1 RLLLHNTKMV
11 NGEAEQHA
19 TKRNAVEVPSPPFY
33 GGQWTI
39 DRHCGASADIGPGN
53 WPCQGNSIGRKKEL
67 IISVGELE
75 IPRAA
80 GGAVNGLDV
89 SEAPLDLGG
98 RVGLPVRARAGHLRA
113 GQRLRDAVR
122 AGGRVLRLV
131 VPAALPVPDVE
142 LAGPLPR
149 LAEAEGRQHVVR
161 DALRGPR
168 VGRRGADRGDTAAG
182 RGARGARVARGGG
195 L

>member
-1 RLLLHNTKMV
+1 MSHRPHSVAGCGRLYPGMR
-11 NGEAEQHA
+11 A
-19 TKRNAVEVPSPPFY
+19 T
-33 GGQWTI
+33 
-39 DRHCGASADIGPGN
+39 GPEN
-53 WPCQGNSIGRKKEL
+53 CPCQGNSIGRKKDL

-80 GGAVNGLDV
+80 WGAVNGLDI

-98 RVGLPVRARAGHLRA
+98 RVGLPVRARARHLVA

-122 AGGRVLRLV
+122 AGVRVFRLV

-142 LAGPLPR
+142 QAAPLRR
-149 LAEAEGRQHVVR
+149 LAEAERRHNVV
-161 DALRGPR
+161 
-168 VGRRGADRGDTAAG
+168 GD
-182 RGARGARVARGGG
+182 G